1 MPQIF
6 DHGELTLG
14 STPIGIFDISM
25 DVAHTE
31 HDVTNLSGTAGE
43 SEFIGGKRVVSFSF
57 SLYKEA
63 NTDDLT
69 LNSAATATFKVKNGS
84 GAYNSYS
91 GSLILF
97 SKNYAGK
104 IDAVDVMKYS
114 GKITG
119 AFTETKGAGGGS

>member
-6 DHGELTLG
+6 DHGELLID
-14 STPIGIFDISM
+14 SAPIGIFDITM

-31 HDVTNLSGTAGE
+31 HDITNLSGTAGE
-43 SEFIGGKRVVSFSF
+43 SDFIGGKRVVSFSF

-63 NTDDLT
+63 NTDDLA
-69 LNSAATATFKVKNGS
+69 LNTPKAATFKVKNGA
-84 GAYNSYS
+84 GAFNSYA

-97 SKNYAGK
+97 SKNYGGK

-119 AFTETKGAGGGS
+119 TFTETKGGGGV

>member
-6 DHGELTLG
+6 DHGELTID
-14 STPIGIFDISM
+14 SNPIGIFDISM
-25 DVAHTE
+25 NVAHTE
-31 HDVTNLSGTAGE
+31 HDVTTLTTPAGD

-63 NTDDLT
+63 NTDDLA
-69 LNSAATATFKVKNGS
+69 LNTSKAATFKVKNPA

-91 GSLILF
+91 GNLVLF
-97 SKNYAGK
+97 SKDYAGK
-104 IDAVDVMKYS
+104 IDGVDVMKYS

-119 AFTETKGAGGGS
+119 AFTETKGAGS

>member
-6 DHGELTLG
+6 DHGELLID
-14 STPIGIFDISM
+14 SASIGIFDISM
-25 DVAHTE
+25 DIAHTE
-31 HDVTNLSGTAGE
+31 HDVTNLSSAAGE

-63 NTDDLT
+63 NTDDLV
-69 LNSAATATFKVKNGS
+69 LNTAKTATFKVKGPT
-84 GAYNSYS
+84 GAYNSYA
-91 GSLILF
+91 GNLILF

-119 AFTETKGAGGGS
+119 AFTEAKGAGGV

>member
-6 DHGELTLG
+6 DNGELLID
-14 STPIGIFDISM
+14 SAPIGIFDISM
-25 DVAHTE
+25 DIAHTE
-31 HDVTNLSGTAGE
+31 HDVTNLSSAAGE
-43 SEFIGGKRVVSFSF
+43 SEFIGGKRVVGLTF

-63 NTDDLT
+63 NTDDLA
-69 LNSAATATFKVKNGS
+69 LNTSKAATFKVKNS
-84 GAYNSYS
+84 AGAYNSYA

-119 AFTETKGAGGGS
+119 TFTEAKGAGGA